1 MAIRILIAD
10 DHELMREALR
20 SLIESHEGWEVCGE
34 AEDGDEAVPKAAELN
49 PDAIIL
55 DLVMPRMDGL
65 EAARNILKASPSV
78 PIILHTLYHSAQVER
93 AAQVMGIY
101 KVTSKTNTVD
111 LFAEL
116 ESLFHDRAPT
126 RTGPLGKP
134 HVSQVDGFRKK

>member
-1 MAIRILIAD
+1 
-10 DHELMREALR
+10 MRRALR

-34 AEDGDEAVPKAAELN
+34 AEDGDEAVPKAAALN

-78 PIILHTLYHSAQVER
+78 PIILHTLYHSAQVDR

-101 KVTSKTNTVD
+101 KVTSKSNTVD

-116 ESLFHDRAPT
+116 ESLFRDRAPT
-126 RTGPLGKP
+126 RTEPLGKP